1 MYFLKNNQLNF
12 YDDYLNISVLQFFKI
27 KYNYFLI
34 LNVFELYLIKM
45 IFFSFD
51 SNVIFY
57 DQNYLCVKVNLD
69 FFEDIFGI
77 CQLLFYLIS
86 KVNLYDD
93 LLLR

>member
-27 KYNYFLI
+27 KYNCFLI

-51 SNVIFY
+51 FNVIFY
-57 DQNYLCVKVNLD
+57 DQNYLCV
-69 FFEDIFGI
+69 
-77 CQLLFYLIS
+77 
-86 KVNLYDD
+86 
-93 LLLR
+93 

>member
-1 MYFLKNNQLNF
+1 LNF

-34 LNVFELYLIKM
+34 LDVFELYLIKM

-57 DQNYLCVKVNLD
+57 DQNYLCVTVNLG
-69 FFEDIFGI
+69 FFGDIFGI
-77 CQLLFYLIS
+77 YQLLFYLIS
-86 KVNLYDD
+86 KANLYDD
-93 LLLR
+93 LLLH